1 MNCGKA
7 ASSDSAVSVAD
18 NKITGVVQD
27 QAANVEL
34 AGEEI
39 IFVCQLT
46 QEP

>member
-1 MNCGKA
+1 MIQRF
-7 ASSDSAVSVAD
+7 SVAD
-18 NKITGVVQD
+18 NKITGVVND